1 MIKKILSSNLLL
13 YISTFLSIIFGIFT
27 LYTFSG
33 TSFIQLNE
41 NNIQVLLII
50 NISIICVLLFLIIR
64 KLIVF
69 FYKSKVIS
77 GLSTNLNF
85 IKYFIFVTAV
95 PSIFVAVFSLMLFNL
110 GIEKW
115 FDKKVNDVVNNSVE
129 VARNYL
135 EENQSSIKGEI
146 LAMANDLN
154 RNFNLYSE
162 NKQIFQNY
170 FDQQSRFR
178 KIEESYL
185 INKDGLLLFSTSF
198 SNKNNFIAPLK
209 TFIDMAQNGQ
219 TILISDANKNQTN
232 ALVKLSSSEN
242 IFLYTIRYVDP
253 ETVNF
258 LKNTG
263 EASTFYY
270 KLKSNSLGLQITFAA
285 VYIAIVSSLILLS
298 SMYAINLANKI
309 SRPIIKLIFAAKE
322 VSVGNLEVKLK
333 YEEEDDDFKKLY
345 QTFNI
350 MTQEIQAQKN
360 KIALSERYQIQA
372 QKNKIALSERYQ
384 AWEMVAKKL
393 AHEIKNP
400 LTPITLSL
408 ERIKDR
414 YSKQI
419 NVDKADFE
427 NYLNIISR
435 QVEDIGKL
443 ANEFSDFARMPNP
456 IKKSNNLKKLIEDSI
471 SLYKLSEKK
480 VIFNLVYSSTQDVFK
495 FDLNQ
500 ISRVLINIIKNSL
513 ESIYEKKELDKNLQ
527 GKINILIENNNDF
540 IYIIIEDN
548 GVGFKTTPKN
558 LIVPLT
564 TTKQRGS
571 GLGLSIV
578 SKILHEHGGDLNFI
592 EKSNGAKIKLSIK
605 IN

>member
-13 YISTFLSIIFGIFT
+13 YFGTFLSIVFGIFT

-33 TSFIQLNE
+33 TSFVQLNE
-41 NNIQVLLII
+41 NNIQILLII
-50 NISIICVLLFLIIR
+50 NLIVICLLFFLIIR
-64 KLIVF
+64 KLIGF
-69 FYKSKVIS
+69 FYKSKERT

-85 IKYFIFVTAV
+85 IKYFIFVTAI
-95 PSIFVAVFSLMLFNL
+95 PSIFVAIFSLMLFNL

-135 EENQSSIKGEI
+135 EENQNSIKGEI

-162 NKQIFQNY
+162 NKTLFQNY
-170 FDQQSRFR
+170 FDQQTRFR
-178 KIEESYL
+178 KIEEAYL
-185 INKDGLLLFSTSF
+185 INKDGTLLFSASF
-198 SNKNNFIAPLK
+198 TNKNNFFSPLK
-209 TFIDMAQNGQ
+209 TFIEMAQNGQ

-232 ALVKLSSSEN
+232 ALVKLSSNEN
-242 IFLYTIRYVDP
+242 IFLYAIRYVDP

-258 LKNTG
+258 LKQTG

-270 KLKSNSLGLQITFAA
+270 KLKSNSLGLQITFAV
-285 VYIAIVSSLILLS
+285 VYIIIVSSLIMLS
-298 SMYAINLANKI
+298 SVYAINIANKI
-309 SRPIIKLIFAAKE
+309 SKPIIKLIYAAKA
-322 VSVGNLEVKLK
+322 VSAGNLDVKLK
-333 YEEEDDDFKKLY
+333 DEKEDDDFRKLY

-360 KIALSERYQIQA
+360 KIALT
-372 QKNKIALSERYQ
+372 ERYQ

-443 ANEFSDFARMPNP
+443 VNEFSDFARMPNP
-456 IKKSNNLKKLIEDSI
+456 IIKSNNLKKLIEDTI
-471 SLYKLSEKK
+471 NLYKLSEKK
-480 VIFNLVYSSTQDVFK
+480 IIFNLVYKSSNEFFE
-495 FDLNQ
+495 FDLSQ
-500 ISRVLINIIKNSL
+500 ISRVLINVVKNSL
-513 ESIYEKKELDKNLQ
+513 ESINEKQETDNNFQ
-527 GKINILIENNNDF
+527 GIINILVENNNEF
-540 IYIIIEDN
+540 IYITIEDN
-548 GVGFKTTPKN
+548 GVGFKSTPKD
-558 LIVPLT
+558 LVAPFI
-564 TTKQRGS
+564 TTKQHGS

-592 EKSNGAKIKLSIK
+592 EQSNGAKIKLSIK

>member
-1 MIKKILSSNLLL
+1 MIKKILNSNLLL
-13 YISTFLSIIFGIFT
+13 YFGTFLSIVFGIFT

-33 TSFIQLNE
+33 TSFVQLNE
-41 NNIQVLLII
+41 NNIQILLII
-50 NISIICVLLFLIIR
+50 NLIVICLLFFLIIR
-64 KLIVF
+64 KLIGF
-69 FYKSKVIS
+69 FYKSKERT

-85 IKYFIFVTAV
+85 IKYFIFVTAI
-95 PSIFVAVFSLMLFNL
+95 PSIFVAIFSLMLFNL

-135 EENQSSIKGEI
+135 EENQNSIKGEI

-162 NKQIFQNY
+162 NKTLFQNY
-170 FDQQSRFR
+170 FDQQTRFR
-178 KIEESYL
+178 KIEEAYL
-185 INKDGLLLFSTSF
+185 INKDGTLLFSASF
-198 SNKNNFIAPLK
+198 TNKNNFFSPLK
-209 TFIDMAQNGQ
+209 TFIEMAQNGQ

-232 ALVKLSSSEN
+232 ALVKLSSNEN
-242 IFLYTIRYVDP
+242 IFLYAIRYVDP

-258 LKNTG
+258 LKKTG

-270 KLKSNSLGLQITFAA
+270 KLKSNSLGLQITFAV
-285 VYIAIVSSLILLS
+285 VYIIIVSSLIMLS
-298 SMYAINLANKI
+298 SVYAINIANKI
-309 SRPIIKLIFAAKE
+309 SKPIIKLIYAAKA
-322 VSVGNLEVKLK
+322 VSAGNLDVKLK
-333 YEEEDDDFKKLY
+333 DEKEDDDFRKLY

-360 KIALSERYQIQA
+360 KIALT
-372 QKNKIALSERYQ
+372 ERYQ

-443 ANEFSDFARMPNP
+443 VNEFSDFARMPNP
-456 IKKSNNLKKLIEDSI
+456 IIKSNNLKKLIEDTI
-471 SLYKLSEKK
+471 NLYKLSEKK
-480 VIFNLVYSSTQDVFK
+480 IIFNLVYKSSNEFFE
-495 FDLNQ
+495 FDLSQ
-500 ISRVLINIIKNSL
+500 ISRVLINVVKNSL
-513 ESIYEKKELDKNLQ
+513 ESINEKQETDKNLQ
-527 GKINILIENNNDF
+527 GIINILVENNNEF
-540 IYIIIEDN
+540 IYITIEDN
-548 GVGFKTTPKN
+548 GVGFKSTPKD
-558 LIVPLT
+558 LVAPFI
-564 TTKQRGS
+564 TTKQHGS

-592 EKSNGAKIKLSIK
+592 EQSNGAKIKLSIK

>member
-1 MIKKILSSNLLL
+1 MLKKILSSNLLL
-13 YISTFLSIIFGIFT
+13 YFSTFLSIIFGIFT

-33 TSFIQLNE
+33 SSFVQLNE
-41 NNIQVLLII
+41 NNIQLILII
-50 NISIICVLLFLIIR
+50 NIFIIFLFFFLIIR
-64 KLIVF
+64 KLVVF
-69 FYKSKVIS
+69 LYKSKEITGVR
-77 GLSTNLNF
+77 TNLNF

-135 EENQSSIKGEI
+135 EENQNSLKGEI

-154 RNFNLYSE
+154 RNFNLYNE
-162 NKQIFQNY
+162 NKALFQNY

-185 INKDGLLLFSTSF
+185 INKDGLPVFSTSF
-198 SNKNNFIAPLK
+198 TNKSNFISPLK
-209 TFIDMAQNGQ
+209 TFLDMAQNGQ

-232 ALVKLSSSEN
+232 ALVKLNNTEN

-258 LKNTG
+258 LKKTG

-270 KLKSNSLGLQITFAA
+270 KLKSNSLGLQISFAL
-285 VYIAIVSSLILLS
+285 VYIVIVSSLILLS
-298 SMYAINLANKI
+298 GIYAINIANKI
-309 SRPIIKLIFAAKE
+309 SKPIIKLIFAAKE
-322 VSVGNLEVKLK
+322 VSTGNLDVKLK
-333 YEEEDDDFKKLY
+333 DEKEDEDFKKLY

-350 MTQEIQAQKN
+350 MTQE
-360 KIALSERYQIQA
+360 IQA

-419 NVDKADFE
+419 NIDKADFE
-427 NYLNIISR
+427 NYLSIISR

-456 IKKSNNLKKLIEDSI
+456 IKKSNNLKKLLQDTIN
-471 SLYKLSEKK
+471 LYKLSENKI
-480 VIFNLVYSSTQDVFK
+480 IFDLNYKSTTDVFQ

-513 ESIYEKKELDKNLQ
+513 ESIHEKQELDKDLQ
-527 GKINILIENNNDF
+527 GIVNIFVENNNDF
-540 IYIIIEDN
+540 IYITIEDN
-548 GVGFKTTPKN
+548 GVGFKTTPKD
-558 LIVPLT
+558 LISPLT
-564 TTKQRGS
+564 TTKQHGS

-578 SKILHEHGGDLNFI
+578 SKILHQHGGDLNFI

>member
-1 MIKKILSSNLLL
+1 
-13 YISTFLSIIFGIFT
+13 
-27 LYTFSG
+27 
-33 TSFIQLNE
+33 
-41 NNIQVLLII
+41 
-50 NISIICVLLFLIIR
+50 
-64 KLIVF
+64 
-69 FYKSKVIS
+69 
-77 GLSTNLNF
+77 
-85 IKYFIFVTAV
+85 
-95 PSIFVAVFSLMLFNL
+95 
-110 GIEKW
+110 
-115 FDKKVNDVVNNSVE
+115 
-129 VARNYL
+129 
-135 EENQSSIKGEI
+135 
-146 LAMANDLN
+146 
-154 RNFNLYSE
+154 
-162 NKQIFQNY
+162 
-170 FDQQSRFR
+170 
-178 KIEESYL
+178 
-185 INKDGLLLFSTSF
+185 
-198 SNKNNFIAPLK
+198 
-209 TFIDMAQNGQ
+209 MAQNGQ

-232 ALVKLSSSEN
+232 ALVKLSSNEN

-285 VYIAIVSSLILLS
+285 VYIVIVSSLILLS
-298 SMYAINLANKI
+298 SMYAINIANKI

-360 KIALSERYQIQA
+360 KIAI
-372 QKNKIALSERYQ
+372 SERYQ

-419 NVDKADFE
+419 NIDKADFE

-513 ESIYEKKELDKNLQ
+513 ESIHEKQELDKNLQ

-548 GVGFKTTPKN
+548 GVGFKTTPKD

>member
-1 MIKKILSSNLLL
+1 MLKKILSSNLLL
-13 YISTFLSIIFGIFT
+13 YFSTILSIIFGIFT

-33 TSFIQLNE
+33 SSFVQLNE
-41 NNIQVLLII
+41 NNIQLILII
-50 NISIICVLLFLIIR
+50 NIFIICLLFFLIIR
-64 KLIVF
+64 KLVVIL
-69 FYKSKVIS
+69 YKSKEITGVR
-77 GLSTNLNF
+77 TNLNF

-135 EENQSSIKGEI
+135 EENQNSLKGEI

-154 RNFNLYSE
+154 RNFNLYNE
-162 NKQIFQNY
+162 NKALFQNY

-185 INKDGLLLFSTSF
+185 INKDGLPLLSTSF
-198 SNKNNFIAPLK
+198 TNKSNFVSPLK
-209 TFIDMAQNGQ
+209 TFLDMAQNGQ

-232 ALVKLSSSEN
+232 ALVKLNNTEN

-258 LKNTG
+258 LKKTG

-270 KLKSNSLGLQITFAA
+270 KLKSNSLGLQISFAL
-285 VYIAIVSSLILLS
+285 VYIVIVSSLILLS
-298 SMYAINLANKI
+298 GIYAINIANKI
-309 SRPIIKLIFAAKE
+309 SKPIVKLIFAAKE
-322 VSVGNLEVKLK
+322 VSTGNLDVKLK
-333 YEEEDDDFKKLY
+333 DEKEDEDFKKLY

-350 MTQEIQAQKN
+350 MTQE
-360 KIALSERYQIQA
+360 IQA

-419 NVDKADFE
+419 NIDKADFE
-427 NYLNIISR
+427 NYLSIISR

-443 ANEFSDFARMPNP
+443 ANEFSDFARMPNS
-456 IKKSNNLKKLIEDSI
+456 IKKSNNLKKLLQDTIN
-471 SLYKLSEKK
+471 LYKLSENKI
-480 VIFNLVYSSTQDVFK
+480 IFDLNYKSTTDVFQ

-513 ESIYEKKELDKNLQ
+513 ESIHEKQELDKDLQ
-527 GKINILIENNNDF
+527 GIVNIFVENNNDF
-540 IYIIIEDN
+540 IYITIEDN
-548 GVGFKTTPKN
+548 GVGFKTTPKD
-558 LIVPLT
+558 LISPLT
-564 TTKQRGS
+564 TTKQHGS

-578 SKILHEHGGDLNFI
+578 SKILHQHGGDLNFI

>member
-13 YISTFLSIIFGIFT
+13 YFGTFLSIVFGIFT

-33 TSFIQLNE
+33 TSFVQLNE
-41 NNIQVLLII
+41 NNIQILLII
-50 NISIICVLLFLIIR
+50 NLIVICLLFFLIIR
-64 KLIVF
+64 KLIGF
-69 FYKSKVIS
+69 FYKSKERT

-85 IKYFIFVTAV
+85 IKYFIFVTAI
-95 PSIFVAVFSLMLFNL
+95 PSIFVAIFSLMLFNL

-135 EENQSSIKGEI
+135 EENQNSIKGEI

-162 NKQIFQNY
+162 NKTLFQNY
-170 FDQQSRFR
+170 FDQQTRFR
-178 KIEESYL
+178 KIEEAYL
-185 INKDGLLLFSTSF
+185 INKDGTLLFSASF
-198 SNKNNFIAPLK
+198 TNKNNFFAPLK
-209 TFIDMAQNGQ
+209 TFIEMAQNGQ

-232 ALVKLSSSEN
+232 ALVKLSSNEN
-242 IFLYTIRYVDP
+242 IFLYVIRYVDP

-258 LKNTG
+258 LKQTG

-270 KLKSNSLGLQITFAA
+270 KLKSNSLGLQITFAV
-285 VYIAIVSSLILLS
+285 VYIIIVSSLIMLS
-298 SMYAINLANKI
+298 SVYAINIANKI
-309 SRPIIKLIFAAKE
+309 SKPIIKLIYAAKA
-322 VSVGNLEVKLK
+322 VSAGNLDVKLK
-333 YEEEDDDFKKLY
+333 DEKEDDDFRKLY

-360 KIALSERYQIQA
+360 KIALT
-372 QKNKIALSERYQ
+372 ERYQ

-443 ANEFSDFARMPNP
+443 VNEFSDFARMPNP
-456 IKKSNNLKKLIEDSI
+456 IIKSNNLKKLIEDTI
-471 SLYKLSEKK
+471 NLYKLSEKK
-480 VIFNLVYSSTQDVFK
+480 IIFNLVYKSSNEFFE
-495 FDLNQ
+495 FDLSQ
-500 ISRVLINIIKNSL
+500 ISRVLINVVKNSL
-513 ESIYEKKELDKNLQ
+513 ESINEKQETDNNFQ
-527 GKINILIENNNDF
+527 GIINILVENNNEF
-540 IYIIIEDN
+540 IYITIEDN
-548 GVGFKTTPKN
+548 GVGFKSTPKD
-558 LIVPLT
+558 LVAPFI
-564 TTKQRGS
+564 TTKQHGS

-592 EKSNGAKIKLSIK
+592 EQSNGAKIKLSIK

>member
-13 YISTFLSIIFGIFT
+13 YFSTFLSIIFGIFT

-33 TSFIQLNE
+33 SSFVQLNE
-41 NNIQVLLII
+41 NNIQLILII
-50 NISIICVLLFLIIR
+50 NIFIIFLFFFLIIR
-64 KLIVF
+64 KLVVF
-69 FYKSKVIS
+69 LYKSKEITGVR
-77 GLSTNLNF
+77 TNLNF

-135 EENQSSIKGEI
+135 EENQNSLKGEI

-154 RNFNLYSE
+154 RNFNLYNE
-162 NKQIFQNY
+162 NKALFQNY

-185 INKDGLLLFSTSF
+185 INKDGLPLLSTSF
-198 SNKNNFIAPLK
+198 TNKSNFVSPLK
-209 TFIDMAQNGQ
+209 TFLDMAQNGQ

-232 ALVKLSSSEN
+232 ALVKLNNTEN

-258 LKNTG
+258 LKKTG

-270 KLKSNSLGLQITFAA
+270 KLKSNSLGLQISFAL
-285 VYIAIVSSLILLS
+285 VYIVIVSSLILLS
-298 SMYAINLANKI
+298 GIYAINIANKI
-309 SRPIIKLIFAAKE
+309 SKPIVKLIFAAKE
-322 VSVGNLEVKLK
+322 VSTGNLDVKLK
-333 YEEEDDDFKKLY
+333 DEKEDEDFKKLY

-350 MTQEIQAQKN
+350 MTQE
-360 KIALSERYQIQA
+360 IQA

-419 NVDKADFE
+419 NIDKADFE
-427 NYLNIISR
+427 NYLSIISR

-443 ANEFSDFARMPNP
+443 ANEFSDFARMPNS
-456 IKKSNNLKKLIEDSI
+456 IKKSNNLKKLLQDTIN
-471 SLYKLSEKK
+471 LYKLSENKI
-480 VIFNLVYSSTQDVFK
+480 IFDLNYKSTTDVFQ

-513 ESIYEKKELDKNLQ
+513 ESIHEKQELDKDLQ
-527 GKINILIENNNDF
+527 GIVNIFVENNNDF
-540 IYIIIEDN
+540 IYITIEDN
-548 GVGFKTTPKN
+548 GVGFKTTPKD
-558 LIVPLT
+558 LISPLT
-564 TTKQRGS
+564 TTKQHGS

-578 SKILHEHGGDLNFI
+578 SKILHQHGGDLNFI

>member
-13 YISTFLSIIFGIFT
+13 YFGTFLSIVFGIFT

-33 TSFIQLNE
+33 TSFVQLNE
-41 NNIQVLLII
+41 NNIQILLII
-50 NISIICVLLFLIIR
+50 NLIVICLLFFLIIR
-64 KLIVF
+64 KLIGF
-69 FYKSKVIS
+69 FYKSKERT

-85 IKYFIFVTAV
+85 IKYFIFVTAI
-95 PSIFVAVFSLMLFNL
+95 PSIFVAIFSLMLFNL

-135 EENQSSIKGEI
+135 EENQNSIKGEI

-162 NKQIFQNY
+162 NKTLFQNY
-170 FDQQSRFR
+170 FDQQTRFR
-178 KIEESYL
+178 KIEEAYL
-185 INKDGLLLFSTSF
+185 INKDGTLLFSASF
-198 SNKNNFIAPLK
+198 TNKNNFFSPLK
-209 TFIDMAQNGQ
+209 TFIEMAQNGQ

-232 ALVKLSSSEN
+232 ALVKLSSNEN
-242 IFLYTIRYVDP
+242 IFLYAIRYVDP

-258 LKNTG
+258 LKQTG

-270 KLKSNSLGLQITFAA
+270 KLKSNSLGLQITFAV
-285 VYIAIVSSLILLS
+285 VYIIIVSSLIMLS
-298 SMYAINLANKI
+298 SVYAINIANKI
-309 SRPIIKLIFAAKE
+309 SKPIIKLIYAAKA
-322 VSVGNLEVKLK
+322 VSTGNLDVKLK
-333 YEEEDDDFKKLY
+333 DEKEDDDFRKLY

-360 KIALSERYQIQA
+360 KIALT
-372 QKNKIALSERYQ
+372 ERYQ

-414 YSKQI
+414 FSKQI

-443 ANEFSDFARMPNP
+443 VNEFSDFARMPNP
-456 IKKSNNLKKLIEDSI
+456 IIKSNNLKKLIEDTI
-471 SLYKLSEKK
+471 NLYKLSEKK
-480 VIFNLVYSSTQDVFK
+480 IIFNLVYKSSNEFFE
-495 FDLNQ
+495 FDLSQ
-500 ISRVLINIIKNSL
+500 ISRVLINVVKNSL
-513 ESIYEKKELDKNLQ
+513 ESINEKQETDKNLQ
-527 GKINILIENNNDF
+527 GIINILVENNNEF
-540 IYIIIEDN
+540 IYITIEDN
-548 GVGFKTTPKN
+548 GVGFKSTPKD
-558 LIVPLT
+558 LLAPFI
-564 TTKQRGS
+564 TTKQHGS

-592 EKSNGAKIKLSIK
+592 EQSNGAKIKLSIK

>member
-1 MIKKILSSNLLL
+1 M
-13 YISTFLSIIFGIFT
+13 F
-27 LYTFSG
+27 
-33 TSFIQLNE
+33 
-41 NNIQVLLII
+41 
-50 NISIICVLLFLIIR
+50 FLIIR
-64 KLIVF
+64 KLIGF
-69 FYKSKVIS
+69 FYKSKERT

-85 IKYFIFVTAV
+85 IKYFIFVTAI
-95 PSIFVAVFSLMLFNL
+95 PSIFVAIFSLMLFNL

-135 EENQSSIKGEI
+135 EENQNSIKGEI

-162 NKQIFQNY
+162 NKTLFQNY
-170 FDQQSRFR
+170 FDQQTRFR
-178 KIEESYL
+178 KIEEAYL
-185 INKDGLLLFSTSF
+185 INKDGTLLFSASF
-198 SNKNNFIAPLK
+198 TNKNNFFGPLK
-209 TFIDMAQNGQ
+209 TFIEMAQNGQ

-232 ALVKLSSSEN
+232 ALVKLSSNEN
-242 IFLYTIRYVDP
+242 IFLYVIRYVDP

-258 LKNTG
+258 LKQTG

-270 KLKSNSLGLQITFAA
+270 KLKSNSLGLQITFAV
-285 VYIAIVSSLILLS
+285 VYIIIVSSLIMLS
-298 SMYAINLANKI
+298 SVYAINIANKI
-309 SRPIIKLIFAAKE
+309 SKPIIKLIYAAKA
-322 VSVGNLEVKLK
+322 VSAGNLDVKLK
-333 YEEEDDDFKKLY
+333 DEKEDDDFRKLY

-360 KIALSERYQIQA
+360 KIALT
-372 QKNKIALSERYQ
+372 ERYQ

-443 ANEFSDFARMPNP
+443 VNEFSDFARMPNP
-456 IKKSNNLKKLIEDSI
+456 IIKSNNLKKLIEDTI
-471 SLYKLSEKK
+471 NLYKLSEKK
-480 VIFNLVYSSTQDVFK
+480 IIFNLVYKSSNEFFE
-495 FDLNQ
+495 FDLSQ
-500 ISRVLINIIKNSL
+500 ISRVLINVVKNSL
-513 ESIYEKKELDKNLQ
+513 ESINEKQETDNNFQ
-527 GKINILIENNNDF
+527 GIINILVENNNEF
-540 IYIIIEDN
+540 IYITIEDN
-548 GVGFKTTPKN
+548 GVGFKSTPKD
-558 LIVPLT
+558 LVAPFI
-564 TTKQRGS
+564 TTKQHGS

-592 EKSNGAKIKLSIK
+592 EQSNGAKIKLSIK

>member
-13 YISTFLSIIFGIFT
+13 YFGTFLSIVFGIFT

-33 TSFIQLNE
+33 TSFVQLNE
-41 NNIQVLLII
+41 NNIQILLII
-50 NISIICVLLFLIIR
+50 NLIVICLLFFLIIR
-64 KLIVF
+64 KLIGF
-69 FYKSKVIS
+69 FYKSKERT

-85 IKYFIFVTAV
+85 IKYFIFVTAI
-95 PSIFVAVFSLMLFNL
+95 PSIFVAIFSLMLFNL

-135 EENQSSIKGEI
+135 EENQNSIKGEI

-162 NKQIFQNY
+162 NKTLFQNY
-170 FDQQSRFR
+170 FDQQIRFR
-178 KIEESYL
+178 KIEEAYL
-185 INKDGLLLFSTSF
+185 INKDGTLLFSASF
-198 SNKNNFIAPLK
+198 TNKNNFFAPLK
-209 TFIDMAQNGQ
+209 TFIEMAQNGQ

-232 ALVKLSSSEN
+232 ALVKLSSNEN
-242 IFLYTIRYVDP
+242 IFLYVIRYVDP

-258 LKNTG
+258 LKQTG

-270 KLKSNSLGLQITFAA
+270 KLKSNSLGLQITFAV
-285 VYIAIVSSLILLS
+285 VYIIIVSSLIMLS
-298 SMYAINLANKI
+298 SVYAINIANKI
-309 SRPIIKLIFAAKE
+309 SKPIIKLIYAAKS
-322 VSVGNLEVKLK
+322 VSAGNLDVKLK
-333 YEEEDDDFKKLY
+333 DEKEDDDFRKLY

-360 KIALSERYQIQA
+360 KIALT
-372 QKNKIALSERYQ
+372 ERYQ

-443 ANEFSDFARMPNP
+443 VNEFSDFARMPNP
-456 IKKSNNLKKLIEDSI
+456 IIKSNNLKKLIEDTI
-471 SLYKLSEKK
+471 NLYKLSEKK
-480 VIFNLVYSSTQDVFK
+480 IIFNLVYKSTNEFFE
-495 FDLNQ
+495 FDLSQ
-500 ISRVLINIIKNSL
+500 ISRVLINVVKNSL
-513 ESIYEKKELDKNLQ
+513 ESINEKQETDNNFQ
-527 GKINILIENNNDF
+527 GIINILVENNNEF
-540 IYIIIEDN
+540 IYITIEDN
-548 GVGFKTTPKN
+548 GVGFKSTPKD
-558 LIVPLT
+558 LVAPFI
-564 TTKQRGS
+564 TTKQHGS

-592 EKSNGAKIKLSIK
+592 EQSNGAKIKLSIK

>member
-1 MIKKILSSNLLL
+1 MLKKILSSNLLL
-13 YISTFLSIIFGIFT
+13 YFSTFLSIIFGIFT

-33 TSFIQLNE
+33 SSFVQLNE
-41 NNIQVLLII
+41 NNIQLILII
-50 NISIICVLLFLIIR
+50 NIFIIFLFFFLIIR
-64 KLIVF
+64 KLVVF
-69 FYKSKVIS
+69 LYKSKEITGVR
-77 GLSTNLNF
+77 TNLNF

-135 EENQSSIKGEI
+135 EENQNSLKGEI

-154 RNFNLYSE
+154 RNFNLYNE
-162 NKQIFQNY
+162 NKALFQNY

-185 INKDGLLLFSTSF
+185 INKDGLPLFSTSF
-198 SNKNNFIAPLK
+198 TNKSNFVSPLK
-209 TFIDMAQNGQ
+209 TFLDMAQNGQ

-232 ALVKLSSSEN
+232 ALVKLNNTEN

-258 LKNTG
+258 LKKTG
-263 EASTFYY
+263 ESSTFYY
-270 KLKSNSLGLQITFAA
+270 KLKSNSLGLQISFAL
-285 VYIAIVSSLILLS
+285 VYIVIVSSLILLS
-298 SMYAINLANKI
+298 GIYAINIANKI
-309 SRPIIKLIFAAKE
+309 SKPIIKLIFAAKE
-322 VSVGNLEVKLK
+322 VSTGNLDVKLK
-333 YEEEDDDFKKLY
+333 DEKEDEDFKKLY

-350 MTQEIQAQKN
+350 MTQE
-360 KIALSERYQIQA
+360 IQA

-419 NVDKADFE
+419 NIDKADFE
-427 NYLNIISR
+427 NYLSIISR

-456 IKKSNNLKKLIEDSI
+456 IKKSNNLKKLLQDTIN
-471 SLYKLSEKK
+471 LYKLSENKI
-480 VIFNLVYSSTQDVFK
+480 IFDLNYKSTTDVFQ

-513 ESIYEKKELDKNLQ
+513 ESIHEKQELDKDLQ
-527 GKINILIENNNDF
+527 GIVNIFVENNNDF
-540 IYIIIEDN
+540 IYITIEDN
-548 GVGFKTTPKN
+548 GVGFKTTPKD
-558 LIVPLT
+558 LISPLT
-564 TTKQRGS
+564 TTKQHGS

-578 SKILHEHGGDLNFI
+578 SKILHQHGGDLNFI

>member
-13 YISTFLSIIFGIFT
+13 YFSTILSIIFGIFT

-33 TSFIQLNE
+33 SSFVQLNE
-41 NNIQVLLII
+41 NNIQLILII
-50 NISIICVLLFLIIR
+50 NIFIIFLFFFLIIR
-64 KLIVF
+64 KLVVF
-69 FYKSKVIS
+69 LYKSKEITGVR
-77 GLSTNLNF
+77 TNLNF

-135 EENQSSIKGEI
+135 EENQNSLKGEI

-154 RNFNLYSE
+154 RNFNLYNE
-162 NKQIFQNY
+162 NKALFQNY

-185 INKDGLLLFSTSF
+185 INKDGLPLLSTSF
-198 SNKNNFIAPLK
+198 TNKSNFVSPLK
-209 TFIDMAQNGQ
+209 TFLDMAQNGQ

-232 ALVKLSSSEN
+232 ALVKLNNTEN

-258 LKNTG
+258 LKKTG
-263 EASTFYY
+263 ESSTFYY
-270 KLKSNSLGLQITFAA
+270 KLKSNSLGLQISFAL
-285 VYIAIVSSLILLS
+285 VYIVIVSSLILLS
-298 SMYAINLANKI
+298 GIYAINIANKI
-309 SRPIIKLIFAAKE
+309 SKPIVKLIFAAKE
-322 VSVGNLEVKLK
+322 VSTGNLDVKLK
-333 YEEEDDDFKKLY
+333 DEKEDEDFKKLY

-350 MTQEIQAQKN
+350 MTQE
-360 KIALSERYQIQA
+360 IQA

-419 NVDKADFE
+419 NIDKADFE
-427 NYLNIISR
+427 NYLSIISR

-443 ANEFSDFARMPNP
+443 ANEFSDFARMPNS
-456 IKKSNNLKKLIEDSI
+456 IKKSNNLRKLLQDTIN
-471 SLYKLSEKK
+471 LYKLSENKI
-480 VIFNLVYSSTQDVFK
+480 IFDLNYKSTTDAFQ

-513 ESIYEKKELDKNLQ
+513 ESIHEKQELDKDLQ
-527 GKINILIENNNDF
+527 GIVNIFVENNNDF
-540 IYIIIEDN
+540 IYITIEDN
-548 GVGFKTTPKN
+548 GVGFKTTPKD
-558 LIVPLT
+558 LISPLT
-564 TTKQRGS
+564 TTKQHGS

-578 SKILHEHGGDLNFI
+578 SKILHQHGGDLNFI

>member
-1 MIKKILSSNLLL
+1 MLKKILSSNLLL
-13 YISTFLSIIFGIFT
+13 YFSTFLSIIFGIFT

-33 TSFIQLNE
+33 SSFVQLNE
-41 NNIQVLLII
+41 NNIQLILII
-50 NISIICVLLFLIIR
+50 NIFIIFLFFFLIIR
-64 KLIVF
+64 KLVVF
-69 FYKSKVIS
+69 LYKSKEITGVR
-77 GLSTNLNF
+77 TNLNF

-135 EENQSSIKGEI
+135 EENQNSLKGEI

-154 RNFNLYSE
+154 RNFNLYNE
-162 NKQIFQNY
+162 NKALFQNY

-185 INKDGLLLFSTSF
+185 INKDGLPLLSTSF
-198 SNKNNFIAPLK
+198 TNKSNFVSPLK
-209 TFIDMAQNGQ
+209 TFLDMAQNGQ

-232 ALVKLSSSEN
+232 ALVKLNNTEN

-258 LKNTG
+258 LKKTG
-263 EASTFYY
+263 ESSTFYY
-270 KLKSNSLGLQITFAA
+270 KLKSNSLGLQISFAL
-285 VYIAIVSSLILLS
+285 VYIVIVSSLILLS
-298 SMYAINLANKI
+298 GIYAINIANKI
-309 SRPIIKLIFAAKE
+309 SKPIVKLIFAAKE
-322 VSVGNLEVKLK
+322 VSTGNLDVKLK
-333 YEEEDDDFKKLY
+333 DEKEDEDFKKLY

-350 MTQEIQAQKN
+350 MTQE
-360 KIALSERYQIQA
+360 IQA

-419 NVDKADFE
+419 NIDKADFE
-427 NYLNIISR
+427 NYLSIISR

-443 ANEFSDFARMPNP
+443 ANEFSDFARMPNS
-456 IKKSNNLKKLIEDSI
+456 IKKSNNLKKLLQDTIN
-471 SLYKLSEKK
+471 LYKLSENKI
-480 VIFNLVYSSTQDVFK
+480 IFDLNYKSTTDVFQ

-513 ESIYEKKELDKNLQ
+513 ESIHEKQELDKDLQ
-527 GKINILIENNNDF
+527 GIVNIFVENNNDF

-548 GVGFKTTPKN
+548 GVGFKTTPKD
-558 LIVPLT
+558 LISPLT
-564 TTKQRGS
+564 TTKQHGS

-578 SKILHEHGGDLNFI
+578 SKILHQHGGDLNFI

>member
-1 MIKKILSSNLLL
+1 MLKKILSSNLLL
-13 YISTFLSIIFGIFT
+13 YFSTFLSIIFGIFT

-33 TSFIQLNE
+33 SSFVQLNE
-41 NNIQVLLII
+41 NNIQLILII
-50 NISIICVLLFLIIR
+50 NIFIIFLFFFLIIR
-64 KLIVF
+64 KLVVF
-69 FYKSKVIS
+69 LYKSKEITGVR
-77 GLSTNLNF
+77 TNLNF

-135 EENQSSIKGEI
+135 EENQNSLKGEI

-154 RNFNLYSE
+154 RNFNLYNE
-162 NKQIFQNY
+162 NKALFQNY

-185 INKDGLLLFSTSF
+185 INKDGLPLLSTSF
-198 SNKNNFIAPLK
+198 TNKSNFVSPLK
-209 TFIDMAQNGQ
+209 TFLDMAQNGQ

-232 ALVKLSSSEN
+232 ALVKLNNTEN

-258 LKNTG
+258 LKKTG
-263 EASTFYY
+263 ESSTFYY
-270 KLKSNSLGLQITFAA
+270 KLKSNSLGLQISFAL
-285 VYIAIVSSLILLS
+285 VYIVIVSSLILLS
-298 SMYAINLANKI
+298 GIYAINIANKI
-309 SRPIIKLIFAAKE
+309 SKPIVKLIFAAKE
-322 VSVGNLEVKLK
+322 VSTGNLDVKLK
-333 YEEEDDDFKKLY
+333 DEKEDEDFKKLY

-350 MTQEIQAQKN
+350 MTQE
-360 KIALSERYQIQA
+360 IQA

-419 NVDKADFE
+419 NIDKADFE
-427 NYLNIISR
+427 NYLSIISR

-456 IKKSNNLKKLIEDSI
+456 IKKSNNLKKLLQDTIN
-471 SLYKLSEKK
+471 LYKLSENKI
-480 VIFNLVYSSTQDVFK
+480 IFDLNYKSTTDVFQ

-513 ESIYEKKELDKNLQ
+513 ESIHEKQELDKDLQ
-527 GKINILIENNNDF
+527 GIVNIFVENNNDF

-548 GVGFKTTPKN
+548 GVGFKTTPKD
-558 LIVPLT
+558 LISPLT
-564 TTKQRGS
+564 TTKQHGS

-578 SKILHEHGGDLNFI
+578 SKILHQHGGDLNFI

>member
-13 YISTFLSIIFGIFT
+13 YFSTILSIIFGIFT

-33 TSFIQLNE
+33 SSFVQLNE
-41 NNIQVLLII
+41 NNIQLILII
-50 NISIICVLLFLIIR
+50 NLFIICLLFFLIIR
-64 KLIVF
+64 KLVVIL
-69 FYKSKVIS
+69 YKSKEITGVR
-77 GLSTNLNF
+77 TNLNF

-135 EENQSSIKGEI
+135 EENQNSLKGEI

-154 RNFNLYSE
+154 RNFNLYNE
-162 NKQIFQNY
+162 NKALFQNY

-185 INKDGLLLFSTSF
+185 INKDGLPLLSTSF
-198 SNKNNFIAPLK
+198 TNKSNFVSPLK
-209 TFIDMAQNGQ
+209 TFLDMAQNGQ

-232 ALVKLSSSEN
+232 ALVKLNNTEN

-258 LKNTG
+258 LKKTG
-263 EASTFYY
+263 ESSTFYY
-270 KLKSNSLGLQITFAA
+270 KLKSNSLGLQISFAL
-285 VYIAIVSSLILLS
+285 VYIVIVSSLILLS
-298 SMYAINLANKI
+298 GIYAINIANKI
-309 SRPIIKLIFAAKE
+309 SKPIVKLIFAAKE
-322 VSVGNLEVKLK
+322 VSTGNLDVKLK
-333 YEEEDDDFKKLY
+333 DEKEDEDFKKLY

-350 MTQEIQAQKN
+350 MTQE
-360 KIALSERYQIQA
+360 IQA

-419 NVDKADFE
+419 NIDKADFE
-427 NYLNIISR
+427 NYLSIISR

-443 ANEFSDFARMPNP
+443 ANEFSDFARMPNS
-456 IKKSNNLKKLIEDSI
+456 IKKSNNLKKLLQDTIN
-471 SLYKLSEKK
+471 LYKLSENKI
-480 VIFNLVYSSTQDVFK
+480 IFDLNYKSTTDVFQ

-513 ESIYEKKELDKNLQ
+513 ESIHEKQELDKDLQ
-527 GKINILIENNNDF
+527 GIVNIFVENNNDF
-540 IYIIIEDN
+540 IYITIEDN
-548 GVGFKTTPKN
+548 GVGFKTTPKD
-558 LIVPLT
+558 LISPLT
-564 TTKQRGS
+564 TTKQHGS

-578 SKILHEHGGDLNFI
+578 SKILHQHGGDLNFI

>member
-1 MIKKILSSNLLL
+1 MIKKILSTNLLL
-13 YISTFLSIIFGIFT
+13 YFGNFLSIVFGIFT

-33 TSFIQLNE
+33 TSFVQLNE
-41 NNIQVLLII
+41 NNIQILLII
-50 NISIICVLLFLIIR
+50 NLIVICLLFFLIIR
-64 KLIVF
+64 KLIGF
-69 FYKSKVIS
+69 FYKSKERT

-85 IKYFIFVTAV
+85 IKYFIFVTAI
-95 PSIFVAVFSLMLFNL
+95 PSIFVAIFSLMLFNL

-135 EENQSSIKGEI
+135 EENQNSIKGEI

-162 NKQIFQNY
+162 NKTLFQNY
-170 FDQQSRFR
+170 FDQQTRFR
-178 KIEESYL
+178 KIEEAYL
-185 INKDGLLLFSTSF
+185 INKDGTLLFSASF
-198 SNKNNFIAPLK
+198 TNKNNFFPPLK
-209 TFIDMAQNGQ
+209 TFIEMAQNGQ

-232 ALVKLSSSEN
+232 ALVKLSSNEN
-242 IFLYTIRYVDP
+242 IFLYAIRYVDP

-258 LKNTG
+258 LKQTG

-270 KLKSNSLGLQITFAA
+270 KLKSNSLGLQITFAV
-285 VYIAIVSSLILLS
+285 VYIIIVSSLIMLS
-298 SMYAINLANKI
+298 SVYAINIANKI
-309 SRPIIKLIFAAKE
+309 SKPIIKLIYAAKS
-322 VSVGNLEVKLK
+322 VSAGNLDVKLK
-333 YEEEDDDFKKLY
+333 DEKEDDDFRKLY

-360 KIALSERYQIQA
+360 KIALT
-372 QKNKIALSERYQ
+372 ERYQ

-443 ANEFSDFARMPNP
+443 VNEFSDFARMPNP
-456 IKKSNNLKKLIEDSI
+456 IIKSNNLKKLIEDTI
-471 SLYKLSEKK
+471 NLYKLSEKK
-480 VIFNLVYSSTQDVFK
+480 IIFNLVYKSSNEFFE
-495 FDLNQ
+495 FDLSQ
-500 ISRVLINIIKNSL
+500 ISRVLINVVKNSL
-513 ESIYEKKELDKNLQ
+513 ESINEKQETDKNLQ
-527 GKINILIENNNDF
+527 GIINILVENNNEF
-540 IYIIIEDN
+540 IYITIEDN
-548 GVGFKTTPKN
+548 GVGFKSTPKD
-558 LIVPLT
+558 LVAPFI
-564 TTKQRGS
+564 TTKQHGS

-592 EKSNGAKIKLSIK
+592 EQSNGAKIKLSIK

>member
-1 MIKKILSSNLLL
+1 MLKKILSSNLLL
-13 YISTFLSIIFGIFT
+13 YFSTFLSIIFGIFT

-33 TSFIQLNE
+33 SSFVQLNE
-41 NNIQVLLII
+41 NNIQLILII
-50 NISIICVLLFLIIR
+50 NLFIICLLFFLIIR
-64 KLIVF
+64 KLVVIL
-69 FYKSKVIS
+69 YKSKEITGVR
-77 GLSTNLNF
+77 TNLNF

-135 EENQSSIKGEI
+135 EENQNSLKGEI

-154 RNFNLYSE
+154 RNFNLYNE
-162 NKQIFQNY
+162 NKALFQNY

-185 INKDGLLLFSTSF
+185 INKDGLPVFSTSF
-198 SNKNNFIAPLK
+198 TNKSNFISPLK
-209 TFIDMAQNGQ
+209 TFLDMAQNGQ
-219 TILISDANKNQTN
+219 TILISDANKNQTS
-232 ALVKLSSSEN
+232 ALVKLNNTEN

-258 LKNTG
+258 LKKTG

-270 KLKSNSLGLQITFAA
+270 KLKSNSLGLQISFAL
-285 VYIAIVSSLILLS
+285 VYIVIVSSLILLS
-298 SMYAINLANKI
+298 GIYAINIANKI
-309 SRPIIKLIFAAKE
+309 SKPIVKLIFAAKE
-322 VSVGNLEVKLK
+322 VSTGNLDVKLK
-333 YEEEDDDFKKLY
+333 DEKEDEDFKKLY

-350 MTQEIQAQKN
+350 MTQE
-360 KIALSERYQIQA
+360 IQA

-419 NVDKADFE
+419 KIDKADFE
-427 NYLNIISR
+427 NYLSIISR

-443 ANEFSDFARMPNP
+443 ANEFSDFARMPNS
-456 IKKSNNLKKLIEDSI
+456 IKKSNNLKKLLQDTIN
-471 SLYKLSEKK
+471 LYKLSENKI
-480 VIFNLVYSSTQDVFK
+480 IFDLNYKSTTDVFQ

-513 ESIYEKKELDKNLQ
+513 ESIHEKQELDKDLQ
-527 GKINILIENNNDF
+527 GIVNIFVENNNDF

-548 GVGFKTTPKN
+548 GVGFKTTPKD
-558 LIVPLT
+558 LISPLT
-564 TTKQRGS
+564 TTKQHGS

-578 SKILHEHGGDLNFI
+578 SKILHQHGGDLNFI

>member
-13 YISTFLSIIFGIFT
+13 YFGTFLSIVFGIFT

-33 TSFIQLNE
+33 TSFVQLNE
-41 NNIQVLLII
+41 NNIQILLII
-50 NISIICVLLFLIIR
+50 NLIVICLLFFLIIR
-64 KLIVF
+64 KLIGF
-69 FYKSKVIS
+69 FYKSKERT

-85 IKYFIFVTAV
+85 IKYFIFVTAI
-95 PSIFVAVFSLMLFNL
+95 PSIFVAIFSLMLFNL

-135 EENQSSIKGEI
+135 EENQNSIKGEI

-162 NKQIFQNY
+162 NKTLFQNY
-170 FDQQSRFR
+170 FDQQTRFR
-178 KIEESYL
+178 KIEEAYL
-185 INKDGLLLFSTSF
+185 INKDGTLLFSASF
-198 SNKNNFIAPLK
+198 TNKNNFFAPLK
-209 TFIDMAQNGQ
+209 TFIEMAQNGQ

-232 ALVKLSSSEN
+232 ALVKLSSNEN
-242 IFLYTIRYVDP
+242 IFLYAIRYVDP

-258 LKNTG
+258 LKQTG

-270 KLKSNSLGLQITFAA
+270 KLKSNSLGLQITFAV
-285 VYIAIVSSLILLS
+285 VYIIIVSSLIMLS
-298 SMYAINLANKI
+298 SVYAINIANKI
-309 SRPIIKLIFAAKE
+309 SKPIIKLIYAAKA
-322 VSVGNLEVKLK
+322 VSAGNLDVKLK
-333 YEEEDDDFKKLY
+333 DEKEDDDFRKLY

-360 KIALSERYQIQA
+360 KIALT
-372 QKNKIALSERYQ
+372 ERYQ

-443 ANEFSDFARMPNP
+443 VNEFSDFARMPNP
-456 IKKSNNLKKLIEDSI
+456 IIKSNNLKKLIEDTI
-471 SLYKLSEKK
+471 NLYKLSEKK
-480 VIFNLVYSSTQDVFK
+480 IIFNLVYKSSNEFFE
-495 FDLNQ
+495 FDLSQ
-500 ISRVLINIIKNSL
+500 ISRVLINVVKNSL
-513 ESIYEKKELDKNLQ
+513 ESINEKQETDKNLQ
-527 GKINILIENNNDF
+527 GIINILVENNNEF
-540 IYIIIEDN
+540 IYITIEDN
-548 GVGFKTTPKN
+548 GVGFKSTPKD
-558 LIVPLT
+558 LVAPFI
-564 TTKQRGS
+564 TTKQHGS

-592 EKSNGAKIKLSIK
+592 EQSNGAKIKLSIK

>member
-1 MIKKILSSNLLL
+1 MLKKILSSNLLL
-13 YISTFLSIIFGIFT
+13 YFSTILSIIFGIFT

-33 TSFIQLNE
+33 SSFVQLNE
-41 NNIQVLLII
+41 NNIQLILII
-50 NISIICVLLFLIIR
+50 NIFIIFLFFFLIIR
-64 KLIVF
+64 KLVVF
-69 FYKSKVIS
+69 LYKSKEITGVR
-77 GLSTNLNF
+77 TNLNF

-135 EENQSSIKGEI
+135 EENQNSLKGEI

-154 RNFNLYSE
+154 RNFNLYNE
-162 NKQIFQNY
+162 NKALFQNY

-185 INKDGLLLFSTSF
+185 INKDGLPLFSTSF
-198 SNKNNFIAPLK
+198 TNKSNFISPLK
-209 TFIDMAQNGQ
+209 TFLDMAQNGQ

-232 ALVKLSSSEN
+232 ALVKLNNTEN

-258 LKNTG
+258 LKKTG

-270 KLKSNSLGLQITFAA
+270 KLKSNSLGLQISFAL
-285 VYIAIVSSLILLS
+285 VYIVIVSSLILLS
-298 SMYAINLANKI
+298 GIYAINIANKI
-309 SRPIIKLIFAAKE
+309 SKPIIKLIFAAKE
-322 VSVGNLEVKLK
+322 VSTGNLDVKLK
-333 YEEEDDDFKKLY
+333 DEKEDEDFKKLY

-350 MTQEIQAQKN
+350 MTQE
-360 KIALSERYQIQA
+360 IQA

-419 NVDKADFE
+419 NIDKADFE
-427 NYLNIISR
+427 NYLSIISR

-443 ANEFSDFARMPNP
+443 ANEFSDFARMPNS
-456 IKKSNNLKKLIEDSI
+456 IKKSNNLKKLLQDTIN
-471 SLYKLSEKK
+471 LYKLSENKI
-480 VIFNLVYSSTQDVFK
+480 IFDLNYKSTTDVFQ

-513 ESIYEKKELDKNLQ
+513 ESIHEKQELDKDLQ
-527 GKINILIENNNDF
+527 GIVNIFVENNNDF
-540 IYIIIEDN
+540 IYITIEDN
-548 GVGFKTTPKN
+548 GVGFKTTPKD
-558 LIVPLT
+558 LISPLT
-564 TTKQRGS
+564 TTKQHGS

-578 SKILHEHGGDLNFI
+578 SKILHQHGGDLNFI

>member
-13 YISTFLSIIFGIFT
+13 YFGTFLSIVFGIFT

-33 TSFIQLNE
+33 TSFVQLDE
-41 NNIQVLLII
+41 NNIQILLII
-50 NISIICVLLFLIIR
+50 NISIICLLLFLIIR
-64 KLIVF
+64 KLTFF
-69 FYKSKVIS
+69 FYKSKETT
-77 GLSTNLNF
+77 GLRTNLNF
-85 IKYFIFVTAV
+85 IKYFIFVTAI
-95 PSIFVAVFSLMLFNL
+95 PSIFVAIFSLMLFNL

-135 EENQSSIKGEI
+135 GENQNSIKGEI

-154 RNFNLYSE
+154 RNFRLYSE
-162 NKQIFQNY
+162 NKPVFQNY

-185 INKDGLLLFSTSF
+185 INKEGALLFSTSF
-198 SNKNNFIAPLK
+198 TNKNNFIAPLK

-232 ALVKLSSSEN
+232 ALVRLNEN

-258 LKNTG
+258 LKKTG
-263 EASTFYY
+263 EASNFYY
-270 KLKSNSLGLQITFAA
+270 KLKSNSLGLQITFAV
-285 VYIAIVSSLILLS
+285 VYVIIVSSLIMLS
-298 SMYAINLANKI
+298 SVYAINIANKI
-309 SRPIIKLIFAAKE
+309 SKPIIKLIYAAKE
-322 VSVGNLEVKLK
+322 VSAGNLDVKLK
-333 YEEEDDDFKKLY
+333 DEKEDEDFKKLY

-360 KIALSERYQIQA
+360 KIVLA
-372 QKNKIALSERYQ
+372 ERYQ
-384 AWEMVAKKL
+384 AWEIVAKKL

-414 YSKQI
+414 YLKQI
-419 NVDKADFE
+419 NVDKVDFE

-435 QVEDIGKL
+435 QVADIGKL
-443 ANEFSDFARMPNP
+443 ANEFSDFARMPRP
-456 IKKSNNLKKLIEDSI
+456 IKKSNNLKRLIEDNI
-471 SLYKLSEKK
+471 SLYKLSDKQI
-480 VIFNLVYSSTQDVFK
+480 IFNFNYKCSREVYE
-495 FDLNQ
+495 FDLSQ

-513 ESIYEKKELDKNLQ
+513 ESIYEKKEFEKNLK
-527 GKINILIENNNDF
+527 GKIDIFVENNNDF
-540 IYIIIEDN
+540 IYIVIEDN
-548 GVGFKTTPKN
+548 GVGFKTEPKN
-558 LIVPLT
+558 LINPLT
-564 TTKQRGS
+564 TTKQHGS
-571 GLGLSIV
+571 GLGLSIA
-578 SKILHEHGGDLNFI
+578 SKILHEHGGDLDLIAKN
-592 EKSNGAKIKLSIK
+592 NGAKIKLSIK

>member
-13 YISTFLSIIFGIFT
+13 YFSTFLSIIFGIFT

-33 TSFIQLNE
+33 SSFVQLNE
-41 NNIQVLLII
+41 NNIQLILII
-50 NISIICVLLFLIIR
+50 NIFIIFLFFFLIIR
-64 KLIVF
+64 KLVVF
-69 FYKSKVIS
+69 LYKSKEITGVR
-77 GLSTNLNF
+77 TNLNF

-135 EENQSSIKGEI
+135 EENQNSLKGEI

-154 RNFNLYSE
+154 RNFNLYNE
-162 NKQIFQNY
+162 NKALFQNY

-185 INKDGLLLFSTSF
+185 INKDGLPLLSTSF
-198 SNKNNFIAPLK
+198 TNKSNFVSPLK
-209 TFIDMAQNGQ
+209 TFLDMAQNGQ

-232 ALVKLSSSEN
+232 ALVKLNNTEN

-258 LKNTG
+258 LKKTG

-270 KLKSNSLGLQITFAA
+270 KLKSNSLGLQISFAL
-285 VYIAIVSSLILLS
+285 VYIVIVSSLILLS
-298 SMYAINLANKI
+298 GIYAINIANKI
-309 SRPIIKLIFAAKE
+309 SKPIVKLIFAAKE
-322 VSVGNLEVKLK
+322 VSTGNLDVKLK
-333 YEEEDDDFKKLY
+333 DEKEDEDFKKLY

-350 MTQEIQAQKN
+350 MTQE
-360 KIALSERYQIQA
+360 IQA

-419 NVDKADFE
+419 NIDKADFE
-427 NYLNIISR
+427 NYLSIISR

-456 IKKSNNLKKLIEDSI
+456 IKKSNNLKKLLQDTIN
-471 SLYKLSEKK
+471 LYKLSENKI
-480 VIFNLVYSSTQDVFK
+480 IFDLNYKSTTDVFQ

-513 ESIYEKKELDKNLQ
+513 ESIHEKQELDKDLQ
-527 GKINILIENNNDF
+527 GIVNIFVENNNDF
-540 IYIIIEDN
+540 IYITIEDN
-548 GVGFKTTPKN
+548 GVGFKTTPKD
-558 LIVPLT
+558 LISPLT
-564 TTKQRGS
+564 TTKQHGS

-578 SKILHEHGGDLNFI
+578 SKILHQHGGDLNFI

>member
-13 YISTFLSIIFGIFT
+13 YFGTFLSIVFGIFT

-33 TSFIQLNE
+33 TSFVQLNE
-41 NNIQVLLII
+41 NNIQILLII
-50 NISIICVLLFLIIR
+50 NLIVICLLFFLIIR
-64 KLIVF
+64 KLIGF
-69 FYKSKVIS
+69 FYKSKERT

-85 IKYFIFVTAV
+85 IKYFIFVTAI
-95 PSIFVAVFSLMLFNL
+95 PSIFVAIFSLMLFNL

-135 EENQSSIKGEI
+135 EENQNSIKGEI

-162 NKQIFQNY
+162 NKTLFQNY
-170 FDQQSRFR
+170 FDQQTRFR
-178 KIEESYL
+178 KIEEAYL
-185 INKDGLLLFSTSF
+185 INKDGTLLFSASF
-198 SNKNNFIAPLK
+198 TNKNNFFSPLK
-209 TFIDMAQNGQ
+209 TFIEMAQNGQ

-232 ALVKLSSSEN
+232 ALVKLSSNEN
-242 IFLYTIRYVDP
+242 IFLYAIRYVDP

-258 LKNTG
+258 LKQTG

-270 KLKSNSLGLQITFAA
+270 KLKSNSLGLQITFAV
-285 VYIAIVSSLILLS
+285 VYIIIVSSLIMLS
-298 SMYAINLANKI
+298 SVYAINIANKI
-309 SRPIIKLIFAAKE
+309 SKPIIKLIYAAKA
-322 VSVGNLEVKLK
+322 VSAGNLDVKLK
-333 YEEEDDDFKKLY
+333 DEKEDDDFRKLY

-360 KIALSERYQIQA
+360 KIALT
-372 QKNKIALSERYQ
+372 ERYQ

-443 ANEFSDFARMPNP
+443 VNEFSDFARMPNP
-456 IKKSNNLKKLIEDSI
+456 IIKSNNLKKLIEDTI
-471 SLYKLSEKK
+471 NLYKLSEKK
-480 VIFNLVYSSTQDVFK
+480 IIFNLVYRSTNEFFE
-495 FDLNQ
+495 FDLSQ
-500 ISRVLINIIKNSL
+500 ISRVLINVVKNSL
-513 ESIYEKKELDKNLQ
+513 ESINEKQETDKNLQ
-527 GKINILIENNNDF
+527 GIINIVVENNNEF
-540 IYIIIEDN
+540 IYITIEDN
-548 GVGFKTTPKN
+548 GVGFKSTPKD
-558 LIVPLT
+558 LVAPFI
-564 TTKQRGS
+564 TTKQHGS

-592 EKSNGAKIKLSIK
+592 EQSNGAKIKLSIK

>member
-13 YISTFLSIIFGIFT
+13 YFGTFLSIVFGIFT

-33 TSFIQLNE
+33 TSFVQLNE
-41 NNIQVLLII
+41 NNIQFLLII
-50 NISIICVLLFLIIR
+50 NISIICLLLFLIFR
-64 KLIVF
+64 KLTVF
-69 FYKSKVIS
+69 FYKSKEITGS
-77 GLSTNLNF
+77 STNLNF
-85 IKYFIFVTAV
+85 IKYFIFVTAI

-115 FDKKVNDVVNNSVE
+115 FDKKVSEVVNNSVE

-135 EENQSSIKGEI
+135 EENQNSIKGEI

-154 RNFNLYSE
+154 RDFKLYYE
-162 NKQIFQNY
+162 NKALFQNY

-178 KIEESYL
+178 KIDESYL
-185 INKDGLLLFSTSF
+185 INSDGVLLFSTSF
-198 SNKNNFIAPLK
+198 TSKNNFISPLK

-219 TILISDANKNQTN
+219 IILISDANKNQTN
-232 ALVKLSSSEN
+232 ALVKLTNNEN
-242 IFLYTIRYVDP
+242 IFLYAIRYVDP

-258 LKNTG
+258 LKKTG

-270 KLKSNSLGLQITFAA
+270 KLKSNSLGLQITFAV
-285 VYIAIVSSLILLS
+285 VYIVIVSSLIILS
-298 SMYAINLANKI
+298 SVYAINIANKI
-309 SRPIIKLIFAAKE
+309 SKPIVKLIFAAKE
-322 VSVGNLEVKLK
+322 ISAGNLDVKLK
-333 YEEEDDDFKKLY
+333 HEKEDDDFKKLY

-350 MTQEIQAQKN
+350 MTQE
-360 KIALSERYQIQA
+360 IQA

-414 YSKQI
+414 YLKQI
-419 NVDKADFE
+419 NVGKADFE

-456 IKKSNNLKKLIEDSI
+456 IKKFTNLKKLIEDSI
-471 SLYKLSEKK
+471 NLYKLSEKQI
-480 VIFNLVYSSTQDVFK
+480 IFNLDYKSNKEVFE

-500 ISRVLINIIKNSL
+500 ISRVLINVIKNSL
-513 ESIYEKKELDKNLQ
+513 ESIHEKQELDKNLQ
-527 GKINILIENNNDF
+527 GTIEILVENSNDF
-540 IYIIIEDN
+540 INIIIEDN
-548 GVGFKTTPKN
+548 GVGFKATPKD
-558 LIVPLT
+558 LITPLT
-564 TTKQRGS
+564 TTKQHGS

-578 SKILHEHGGDLNFI
+578 SKILHEHGGDLHFM